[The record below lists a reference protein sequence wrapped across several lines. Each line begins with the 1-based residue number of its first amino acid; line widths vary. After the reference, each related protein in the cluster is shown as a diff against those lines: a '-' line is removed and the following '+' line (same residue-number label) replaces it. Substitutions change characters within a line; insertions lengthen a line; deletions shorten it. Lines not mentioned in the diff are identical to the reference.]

1 MWNTF
6 ILFGLIFKTTINI
19 VCNATIYESTMKAMK
34 SKSWRLCM
42 KYDVTIKES
51 SVWTQT
57 KFKQKQH

>member
-34 SKSWRLCM
+34 
-42 KYDVTIKES
+42 YDVTIKES